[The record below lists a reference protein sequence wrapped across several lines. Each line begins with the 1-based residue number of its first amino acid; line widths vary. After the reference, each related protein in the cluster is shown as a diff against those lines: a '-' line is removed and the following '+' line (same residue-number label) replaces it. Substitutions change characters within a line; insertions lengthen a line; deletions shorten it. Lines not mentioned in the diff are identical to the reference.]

1 MVPQRVCVAAGQDPV
16 CVSMVLELL
25 DRQQCVYAELMEQQ
39 ERSIVALMK
48 RMVEIN
54 SARLMKELHDLK
66 GGLQRVHADV
76 SLLRRHAALTAHCLD
91 TLRHGLIEDNR
102 RMVGR
107 NGGEV
112 EKKTAGRME
121 PGEGMKTA
129 EVERL
134 EVWTSEP
141 KAKRLVADLTDIQ
154 LHNIKVRIKINRKKM
169 RGETD
174 RERERKI

>member
-1 MVPQRVCVAAGQDPV
+1 MVPQRVCVAACQDPA
-16 CVSMVLELL
+16 CVSVVLELL
-25 DRQQCVYAELMEQQ
+25 ERQQCVYAELMEQQ

-66 GGLQRVHADV
+66 GGLQRVHTDV

-112 EKKTAGRME
+112 EKKTAGRVE
-121 PGEGMKTA
+121 SGEGEGMKTA

-154 LHNIKVRIKINRKKM
+154 LHNIKVRIKINREKV
-169 RGETD
+169 RGGTC
-174 RERERKI
+174 R